1 VTAAAHENIATMIRA
16 SVQRQRPSFAL
27 SRTLANW
34 QSPIWKIVLVLLLA
48 VVGFVSAPADLRP
61 GDYTV
66 SITVMHEGT
75 SYTIP
80 HSFQLGTDEGAA
92 TSLTTQVDRF
102 QAVVEGANAIPYQLG
117 QKIVYRLQ
125 LLDPAGQVLPIPIHA
140 VSSIIRGPDYEQKV
154 PASEGLDGWVTFSMR
169 IPFKAKVTTAL
180 MLAIAI
186 LWITELVP
194 LAATA
199 ILVPVVAVL
208 AGASDV
214 QTVLQPFANPIIA
227 LFMAGFLLADA
238 MRRTGVDRRVALL
251 ILNHASHNPIYLML
265 TLMAMTSFLCLWMS
279 NTASATL
286 MIPIALAVLSKIPE
300 ESMPKGYPRA
310 LLLAIAYSAT
320 IGGVGS
326 ALGTPPNML
335 AMALLNQYSGG
346 NLTFVNWFAYGL
358 PVVLIML
365 PIIWI
370 YLLFSFQVDPRRI
383 SLRIDPAICAG
394 ELRQMGSL
402 HNEQKFLLG
411 VFVLIIALW
420 LTEPLHHIP
429 PAISALA
436 GVFVLFFAKLI
447 KQDDLNHINWNALL
461 TFGGGLAIGTL
472 LVDTGVS
479 DWLALQLI
487 GIGMLPTYLVLF
499 LLSVVTVVIGAFIS
513 NTACAAMLIP
523 VAIPLAQMLNLD
535 PRLLVTMIAISCSV
549 DFALVTGTPPTMIVY
564 ATGLF
569 KVSEI
574 FRRGVVVDLLG
585 ALILSFGV
593 VWIWRW
599 LGIVAF

>member
-1 VTAAAHENIATMIRA
+1 V
-16 SVQRQRPSFAL
+16 
-27 SRTLANW
+27 
-34 QSPIWKIVLVLLLA
+34 PI
-48 VVGFVSAPADLRP
+48 G
-61 GDYTV
+61 GY
-66 SITVMHEGT
+66 
-75 SYTIP
+75 
-80 HSFQLGTDEGAA
+80 
-92 TSLTTQVDRF
+92 
-102 QAVVEGANAIPYQLG
+102 QAVVKGTNALPYQRG
-117 QKIVYRLQ
+117 QQIVYRLQ
-125 LLDPAGQVLPIPIHA
+125 LVDSAGQVMPLALHA
-140 VSSIIRGPDYEQKV
+140 VSSIIRGPSYEQSV
-154 PASEGLDGWVTFSMR
+154 PATEGLDGWVTFSMR
-169 IPFKAKVTTAL
+169 VPFKAKVTTAL
-180 MLAIAI
+180 MLAIAA
-186 LWITELVP
+186 LWLTELVP

-238 MRRTGVDRRVALL
+238 MRRTGVDRRMALL

-279 NTASATL
+279 NTASASL
-286 MIPIALAVLSKIPE
+286 MIPIALAVLGKIPE
-300 ESMPKGYPRA
+300 ESTPKGYARA

-346 NLTFVNWFAYGL
+346 ALTFVNWFAYGL

-370 YLLFSFQVDPRRI
+370 YLLLSFQVDPRRVT
-383 SLRIDPAICAG
+383 LRIDPATCAD
-394 ELRQMGSL
+394 ELKQMGL
-402 HNEQKFLLG
+402 LQTEQKFLLA
-411 VFVLIIALW
+411 VFAVIIGLW
-420 LTEPLHHIP
+420 LTESLHHIP

-436 GVFVLFFAKLI
+436 GVFVLFFFKLI

-487 GIGMLPTYLVLF
+487 GIGALPAYLVLF
-499 LLSVVTVVIGAFIS
+499 LLSVVTIMIGAFIS

-523 VAIPLAQMLNLD
+523 IAIPLAQMLNLD
-535 PRLLVTMIAISCSV
+535 PRLLVTIIAISCSV

-564 ATGLF
+564 STGMF
-569 KVSEI
+569 KVGEI

-599 LGIVAF
+599 FGIVDF